1 MTDRNDNDPFAS
13 IQPYQELSDLTG
25 SEPLPP
31 LEDPGVP
38 AAMPPRSPLLTG
50 LVLGLLLVVV
60 SIALF
65 QLLSGG
71 EDDPADP
78 VAGGGTDVS
87 APTDSIPGSSVPPTE
102 DGSATTA
109 ATVPAAAAPP
119 YVASGEPVPIAD
131 LLLAVDGVGPIKF
144 GEPAASAVGRLVA
157 SLGDP
162 DSDTGPQLAVGEWG
176 VCEGDTERVVQ
187 WGPFAAIV
195 VVDPDGAETF
205 AAYRLDFSL
214 GGFSSEAADL
224 ETLSGLK
231 AGASLRQLE
240 QIYADFEVRTLEDPD
255 IGTTWELISTNTGNL
270 LLWGPLTADDTV
282 RGIYSPDACGRF

>member
-1 MTDRNDNDPFAS
+1 MTDRNDNDPLS
-13 IQPYQELSDLTG
+13 GIQPYEELTGLTG

-38 AAMPPRSPLLTG
+38 AAIPPRSPLLTG

-71 EDDPADP
+71 EEETP
-78 VAGGGTDVS
+78 VAGSGTDVS
-87 APTDSIPGSSVPPTE
+87 TPVDTTPD
-102 DGSATTA
+102 ATTPGDGTA
-109 ATVPAAAAPP
+109 GPETTSPTSPVAFEP
-119 YVASGEPVPIAD
+119 YVASGEPVAIAD
-131 LLLAVDGVGPIKF
+131 LLLAVDGVGPVKF
-144 GEPAASAVGRLVA
+144 GEPAATSVGRLIA
-157 SLGDP
+157 SLGEP
-162 DSDTGPQLAVGEWG
+162 DSDSGPQQSVGEWG
-176 VCEGDTERVVQ
+176 VCDGDTERVVQ

-214 GGFSSEAADL
+214 GGFSSDAADL
-224 ETLSGLK
+224 ETLSGLR

-240 QIYADFEVRTLEDPD
+240 QIYADFDVRTVEDPD
-255 IGTTWELISTNTGNL
+255 IGTIWELNSTNTGNL